1 MPWGRLGIAVQA
13 EGDPPVRMLASVGL
27 TSASC
32 NPTLNGL
39 QILNCFENGPFAVPL
54 IPSGK
59 NGRERK
65 PCARLLNANFPSS
78 ITPSA
83 AAAST
88 YLPKPAARNCAPA
101 VGRLKKFAVRAFC
114 AATSNPKI
122 GASIVLNAPSTAP
135 LVSTTKILTSTGEGS
150 G

>member
-1 MPWGRLGIAVQA
+1 MPWGRLGIAVQD
-13 EGDPPVRMLASVGL
+13 EDNPPVRMLARAGL

-32 NPTLNGL
+32 NPTLKGL
-39 QILNCFENGPFAVPL
+39 QMLIGFENGPFTVPS

-65 PCARLLNANFPSS
+65 PCARLLNANLPSS

-101 VGRLKKFAVRAFC
+101 VGRLKKFAVRAF
-114 AATSNPKI
+114 
-122 GASIVLNAPSTAP
+122 
-135 LVSTTKILTSTGEGS
+135 
-150 G
+150 